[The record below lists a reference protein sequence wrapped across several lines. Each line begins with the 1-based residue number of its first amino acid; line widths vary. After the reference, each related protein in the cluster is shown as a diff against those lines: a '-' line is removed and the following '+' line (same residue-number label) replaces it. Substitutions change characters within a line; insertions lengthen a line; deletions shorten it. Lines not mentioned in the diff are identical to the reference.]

1 MKFKNKVLFLTFASL
16 RGEITGRLPT
26 ETQTETE
33 TQSEHGEARR
43 DNWTKNQCNQ
53 QFSIS
58 KRS

>member
-26 ETQTETE
+26 ETQTQTD
-33 TQSEHGEARR
+33 TQSEHGETRR

-53 QFSIS
+53 
-58 KRS
+58 